1 MEANVQ
7 YNDYRGTT
15 AADAC
20 ELAGSLGLTSEFIV
34 KHFNINIDPDEF
46 LFRGISVFIFN
57 AQIDKVNAE
66 FLFEKK
72 DDGIVVKCERLIAL
86 QSILALYQR
95 FEFQIGTHL
104 KDINGKTIECLD

>member
-57 AQIDKVNAE
+57 AQIDN
-66 FLFEKK
+66 
-72 DDGIVVKCERLIAL
+72 GIVVKCERLIAL